1 MERVDPVRMAVI
13 GTGYFGSYHCE
24 KMSVLP
30 GARLV
35 AVVDLDAD
43 RARHAAERFGAEAL
57 TSHLELAGRV
67 DAAVVAVPSQV
78 HHKVAM
84 DLLQLGIDVLVE
96 KPLATSAA
104 AAVALCKLAE
114 SKAAC
119 IQVGHLERF
128 NPILSEAVARLKRPR
143 FVRMERLGPF
153 PGRGLDVDVV
163 LELMTHDLDILLQ
176 LTRAE
181 VVKVTAAGWR
191 VVTDN
196 LDVVAARLEFD
207 DGLIAEIN
215 ASRASS
221 RRVRAF
227 SVLDDDG
234 LLEVD
239 LAGRRLRRNT
249 FASGRQQT
257 EEMALDA
264 GDPLLEQDRSFV
276 DVLTNGRKPIVSGR
290 AGRAAVELAER
301 ILTAIE
307 PNRPGS

>member
-1 MERVDPVRMAVI
+1 MDRQIPVRMAVV

-30 GARLV
+30 DVRLA

-43 RARHAAERFGAEAL
+43 RARHAAERFGAEAFS
-57 TSHLELAGRV
+57 SHTDLAGRV
-67 DAAVVAVPSQV
+67 DAAVVSVPSQA
-78 HHKVAM
+78 HHRVAA
-84 DLLQLGIDVLVE
+84 DLLQAGIDVLVE
-96 KPLATSAA
+96 KPLATTLPAA
-104 AAVALCKLAE
+104 DALCLMAE
-114 SKAAC
+114 QSEAC

-128 NPILSEAVARLKRPR
+128 NPILQAALDRLRQPR

-181 VVKVTAAGWR
+181 LVAVTAAGWR
-191 VVTDN
+191 VVTPH
-196 LDVVAARLEFD
+196 LDVVAARLEFA
-207 DGLIAEIN
+207 DGLIAELN

-239 LAGRRLRRNT
+239 LAGRRLRRNS
-249 FASGRQQT
+249 FASGRQRT
-257 EEMALDA
+257 EEVALDA
-264 GDPLLEQDRSFV
+264 GDPLLEQDRSFI
-276 DVLTNGRKPIVSGR
+276 DALTNGRKPVVSGR

-301 ILTAIE
+301 ILASIDTA
-307 PNRPGS
+307 RTGS

>member
-1 MERVDPVRMAVI
+1 MEQADPVRMAVI

-30 GARLV
+30 GVRLV
-35 AVVDLDAD
+35 AVVDLNAD
-43 RARHAAERFGAEAL
+43 KARRAAVRFGAEAL

-78 HHKVAM
+78 HHRVAM
-84 DLLQLGIDVLVE
+84 DLLQAGIDVLVE
-96 KPLATSAA
+96 KPLATNSTAA
-104 AAVALCKLAE
+104 RALCQLAD

-128 NPILSEAVARLKRPR
+128 NPILNKAFERLRRPR

-181 VVKVTAAGWR
+181 LVSVTAAGWR
-191 VVTDN
+191 VVTSQ

-207 DGLIAEIN
+207 DGLIAELN
-215 ASRASS
+215 ASRASG

-239 LAGRRLRRNT
+239 LAGRRLRRNS
-249 FASGRQQT
+249 FASGHQQT
-257 EEMALDA
+257 EEMTLDA
-264 GDPLLEQDRSFV
+264 GDPLLEQDRAFV
-276 DVLTNGRKPIVSGR
+276 DVLTNGRKPLVSGR

-307 PNRPGS
+307 ST